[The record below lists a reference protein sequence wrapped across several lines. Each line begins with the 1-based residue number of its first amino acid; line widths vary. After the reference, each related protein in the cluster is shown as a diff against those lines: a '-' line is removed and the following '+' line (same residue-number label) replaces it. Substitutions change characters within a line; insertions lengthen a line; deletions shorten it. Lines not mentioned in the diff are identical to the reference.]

1 MGKSKKQR
9 AGHRSDPV
17 AKAVKPPSDPEL
29 AALRESKILPIIN
42 NLKSADPKSRSTAAS
57 VISSIIQ
64 DTKCRKLLL
73 REQIVYL
80 VLTQTLTDAALESR
94 AAGWGILQVLAQE
107 EEADFCVH
115 LYRQDVLTA
124 IEFAS
129 KLIQDKILSKEAPF
143 AKLPKAEKGFIS
155 SIAASLVSLLMALA
169 EAEDEIMESISNN
182 NTITSLLFSLI
193 TYTSQDDEDPISAI
207 RGDAMACLMVL
218 SEDNTNLAKYITS
231 THGSIACYET
241 LVALKD
247 DVSGDGVLAC
257 TVLHNIYASL
267 LEVKNLSP
275 QIDVADDADLIPTL
289 AKAMAGFIPGQSE
302 ANGSGWSSPS
312 EFQQLAL
319 ETIASI
325 GTSLGVEMGGSAQ
338 LFSKKEF
345 GSGAAAAGK
354 ESGDENDDEDMD
366 EVGEDLGD
374 DIEGEDEDEEEGDDD
389 DEMNEDEIEADMDM
403 VTGGDHGDDNIDDL
417 PTLKSLIQIAIPEL
431 IRLASLQPTDDLS
444 LKIQGHALSA
454 LNNIAWS
461 VSLIDFS
468 EDSNKDVLGA
478 WTPVARGL
486 WQQVV
491 TPILASDTA
500 DVDLATQVTSI
511 AWAVARAL
519 HGETPLQP
527 NEHRKFISLYQA
539 TKGAPALQD
548 PEDPFQALGVK
559 CVGVLGQLALN
570 PAPVDLNREIGTFL
584 VTLVAGL
591 PGTPTADA
599 VEAFNQVFDI
609 YGDEEYAYDA
619 EVFWKSDYLKH
630 LDGTVSKAKAMA
642 KSVNK
647 SQQPELRD
655 RADEVVM
662 NLTRFLSYKKKH
674 KPVQMTVRERS

>member
-1 MGKSKKQR
+1 MGKSKKSR

-17 AKAVKPPSDPEL
+17 AKTVKPPSDPEL

-73 REQIVYL
+73 REQIVYT

-129 KLIQDKILSKEAPF
+129 KLIQDKVLSKEAPF

-169 EAEDEIMESISNN
+169 EAEEEILESISNN
-182 NTITSLLFSLI
+182 NPITSLLFSLI

-218 SEDNTNLAKYITS
+218 TEDNTNLAKYITS
-231 THGSIACYET
+231 TPGSIACYET
-241 LVALKD
+241 LVSLKD
-247 DVSGDGVLAC
+247 EVSGDGVLAC

-275 QIDVADDADLIPTL
+275 KIDVADDADLISTL
-289 AKAMAGFIPGQSE
+289 TKAMAGFVPGQSE
-302 ANGSGWSSPS
+302 ANGSGC
-312 EFQQLAL
+312 
-319 ETIASI
+319 
-325 GTSLGVEMGGSAQ
+325 
-338 LFSKKEF
+338 
-345 GSGAAAAGK
+345 
-354 ESGDENDDEDMD
+354 
-366 EVGEDLGD
+366 
-374 DIEGEDEDEEEGDDD
+374 
-389 DEMNEDEIEADMDM
+389 
-403 VTGGDHGDDNIDDL
+403 
-417 PTLKSLIQIAIPEL
+417 
-431 IRLASLQPTDDLS
+431 LQPTDDLS

-468 EDSNKDVLGA
+468 EDSNNDVLGA
-478 WTPVARGL
+478 WTPVARAL

-491 TPILASDTA
+491 SPILASDTA

-527 NEHRKFISLYQA
+527 NEHRKFVSLYQA

-609 YGDEEYAYDA
+609 YGNEEYAYDA
-619 EVFWKSDYLKH
+619 EVFWRSDFLKH
-630 LDGTVSKAKAMA
+630 LEGTMSKAKAMA

>member
-1 MGKSKKQR
+1 MGKSKKPR

-17 AKAVKPPSDPEL
+17 AKAVKPPADPEL

-42 NLKSADPKSRSTAAS
+42 DLKSADPKSRSTAAS

-73 REQIVYL
+73 REQIVYT

-129 KLIQDKILSKEAPF
+129 KLIQDKILSKEVPF
-143 AKLPKAEKGFIS
+143 VKLPKAEKGFIS

-169 EAEDEIMESISNN
+169 EAEDEILESISNN
-182 NTITSLLFSLI
+182 SIITSLLFSLI
-193 TYTSQDDEDPISAI
+193 TYTSQDDEDPISPI
-207 RGDAMACLMVL
+207 RGDAMASLMVL

-231 THGSIACYET
+231 TPNSIACYET
-241 LVALKD
+241 LISLKD

-257 TVLHNIYASL
+257 TILHNIYASL

-275 QIDVADDADLIPTL
+275 NIDVADDSDLIPTL
-289 AKAMAGFIPGQSE
+289 TKAMAGFVPGQGE

-338 LFSKKEF
+338 LFTKKEF
-345 GSGAAAAGK
+345 GSGAAAVGK
-354 ESGDENDDEDMD
+354 ERGDENDDEDMD
-366 EVGEDLGD
+366 EAASDAGD
-374 DIEGEDEDEEEGDDD
+374 DIEGQDGDEDDDED

-403 VTGGDHGDDNIDDL
+403 VTGVDHGDDNIDDL

-431 IRLASLQPTDDLS
+431 IRLASLQPSDDLS

-468 EDSNKDVLGA
+468 DDSNNDILGA
-478 WTPVARGL
+478 WTPIARAL

-491 TPILASDTA
+491 SPILASDTA
-500 DVDLATQVTSI
+500 DVDLATQVTSL
-511 AWAVARAL
+511 AWAVTRAL

-527 NEHRKFISLYQA
+527 NEHRKFVSLYQA

-570 PAPVDLNREIGTFL
+570 PAPTDLNREIGTFL

-591 PGTPTADA
+591 PETPAADA
-599 VEAFNQVFDI
+599 VEAFNQIFDI
-609 YGDEEYAYDA
+609 YGNEEYAYDA
-619 EVFWKSDYLKH
+619 EVFWKSDFLKH
-630 LDGTVSKAKAMA
+630 LDGTVSKAKLMA